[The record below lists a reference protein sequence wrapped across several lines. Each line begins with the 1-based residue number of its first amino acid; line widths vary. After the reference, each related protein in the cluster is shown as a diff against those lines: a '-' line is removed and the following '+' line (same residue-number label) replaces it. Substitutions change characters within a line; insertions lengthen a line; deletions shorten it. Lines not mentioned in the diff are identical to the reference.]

1 MEEGKSRSVSNT
13 PDTPEYKRRLITC
26 FEDLFIWQK
35 SIEFAKEIYL
45 LTDRK
50 GLGSDFGLRNQMR
63 DASVSISTNIAEGFE
78 RRSRKEY
85 LNFLNIAKASA
96 GETRSLLYVA
106 FEVGYIESVELD
118 LLREK
123 AKFLSGSI
131 ANHMK
136 SISRA
141 RT

>member
-1 MEEGKSRSVSNT
+1 MSDSTAGKHGRKKVES
-13 PDTPEYKRRLITC
+13 

-35 SIEFAKEIYL
+35 GIEFAKDIYL

-50 GLGSDFGLRNQMR
+50 GLKTDFGLKGQMR
-63 DASVSISTNIAEGFE
+63 DAAVSIPTNIAEGFE

-96 GETRSLLYVA
+96 GESRSLLYVA
-106 FEVGYIESVELD
+106 LEVGYLELSEFGV
-118 LLREK
+118 LREK

-131 ANHMK
+131 TNHMI
-136 SISRA
+136 SISDSID
-141 RT
+141 

>member
-1 MEEGKSRSVSNT
+1 M
-13 PDTPEYKRRLITC
+13 PDSSEPKRRPITC
-26 FEDLFIWQK
+26 FEDLFVWQK
-35 SIEFAKEIYL
+35 SVEFAKEIYL

-50 GLGSDFGLRNQMR
+50 GLSTDFGLKNQMR
-63 DASVSISTNIAEGFE
+63 DAVVSISTNIAEGFE

-106 FEVGYIESVELD
+106 FEVGYIERGELD

-131 ANHMK
+131 SNHMK

-141 RT
+141 ES

>member
-1 MEEGKSRSVSNT
+1 MKKKVE
-13 PDTPEYKRRLITC
+13 C

-35 SIEFAKEIYL
+35 AIEFAKEIYFV
-45 LTDRK
+45 TDRQ
-50 GLGSDFGLRNQMR
+50 GLKHDFGLKNQMR
-63 DASVSISTNIAEGFE
+63 DAAVSISSNIAEGFE

-96 GETRSLLYVA
+96 GEIRSQLVIS
-106 FEVGYIESVELD
+106 FEVGYIDKIEHER
-118 LLREK
+118 LREK

-136 SISRA
+136 AIFNADVS
-141 RT
+141 

>member
-1 MEEGKSRSVSNT
+1 MDN
-13 PDTPEYKRRLITC
+13 PENKRRPITC

-35 SIEFAKEIYL
+35 AIEFAKEIYI
-45 LTDRK
+45 LTERN
-50 GLGSDFGLRNQMR
+50 GLRTDFGLKNQMR
-63 DASVSISTNIAEGFE
+63 DAVVSISTNIAEGFE

-106 FEVGYIESVELD
+106 FEVGYIEQIDLD
-118 LLREK
+118 VLREK

-131 ANHMK
+131 ANHKK
-136 SISRA
+136 SIAGSDN
-141 RT
+141 

>member
-1 MEEGKSRSVSNT
+1 MDN
-13 PDTPEYKRRLITC
+13 PENKRRPITC

-35 SIEFAKEIYL
+35 AIEFAKEIYI
-45 LTDRK
+45 LTERNS
-50 GLGSDFGLRNQMR
+50 LRTDFGLKNQMR
-63 DASVSISTNIAEGFE
+63 DAVVSISTNIAEGFE

-106 FEVGYIESVELD
+106 FEVGYIEQIDLD
-118 LLREK
+118 VLREK

-136 SISRA
+136 SIAGSDN
-141 RT
+141 

>member
-1 MEEGKSRSVSNT
+1 MDN
-13 PDTPEYKRRLITC
+13 PENKRRPITC

-35 SIEFAKEIYL
+35 AIEFAKEIYI
-45 LTDRK
+45 LTERN
-50 GLGSDFGLRNQMR
+50 GLRTDFGLKNQMR
-63 DASVSISTNIAEGFE
+63 DAVVSISTNIAEGFE

-106 FEVGYIESVELD
+106 FEVRYIEQIDLD
-118 LLREK
+118 VLREK

-131 ANHMK
+131 ANHKK
-136 SISRA
+136 SIAGSDY
-141 RT
+141 